1 MSADLSKVPL
11 IARREIEAR
20 IVAPLIEAF
29 GAELGR
35 EKALAQLERVIA
47 KLALASGQEMA
58 RQVTENTI
66 AALDTVVRFWGYDSA
81 MEVERL
87 AQNNQH
93 YDFNVRRCRYAEMY
107 RELGLADLGLV
118 LSCQRDF
125 AFFEGFNPRIKLT
138 RTQTIMQGADHCDF
152 RFSLR
157 DDHER

>member
-47 KLALASGQEMA
+47 QLALASGQEMA

-87 AQNNQH
+87 AQNNQR

-157 DDHER
+157 GEDE

>member
-47 KLALASGQEMA
+47 KLALASGEEMA

-87 AQNNQH
+87 AQNNQR

>member
-11 IARREIEAR
+11 LARREIEAR

-29 GAELGR
+29 GEEVGR
-35 EKALAQLERVIA
+35 DKALAQLERVIA
-47 KLALASGQEMA
+47 KLARASGEEMA
-58 RQVTENTI
+58 RQAPENTI

-87 AQNNQH
+87 AQNNQR
-93 YDFNVRRCRYAEMY
+93 YEFNVRRCRYAEMY
-107 RELGLADLGLV
+107 RELGLAELGLV

-157 DDHER
+157 DDDGR

>member
-20 IVAPLIEAF
+20 IVAPLIETFA
-29 GAELGR
+29 AELGR
-35 EKALAQLERVIA
+35 EAALAQLERVIA
-47 KLALASGQEMA
+47 KLALAGGEEMA
-58 RQVTENTI
+58 RQAPENTI

-87 AQNNQH
+87 AQNNQR
-93 YDFNVRRCRYAEMY
+93 YEFNVRRCRYAEMY
-107 RELGLADLGLV
+107 RELGLADLGLI

-138 RTQTIMQGADHCDF
+138 RTQTIMQGADYCDF

-157 DDHER
+157 GEDE

>member
-47 KLALASGQEMA
+47 KLAQAGGEEMA
-58 RQVTENTI
+58 RQASENTI

-87 AQNNQH
+87 VQNNQR
-93 YDFNVRRCRYAEMY
+93 YEFNVRRCRYAEMY
-107 RELGLADLGLV
+107 RELGLADLGLI

-125 AFFEGFNPRIKLT
+125 AFFEGFNPRIRLT
-138 RTQTIMQGADHCDF
+138 RTQTIMQGADFCDF

-157 DDHER
+157 DDNGR